1 MVHAVSL
8 EFLFQECLSRAD
20 LGLHQI
26 RGRQVE
32 LARDLA
38 DEVLLL
44 ARELGVGESDPPAR
58 RSP

>member
-1 MVHAVSL
+1 MRSPSL
-8 EFLFQECLSRAD
+8 ELFFQEFLSGAD

-44 ARELGVGESDPPAR
+44 MVASV
-58 RSP
+58 